1 MCWSPSKATVAI
13 PGSQVPCPAA
23 QGPTCL
29 EERRS
34 PPHPALLR
42 TPRPGSKQEGGA
54 DSEQTQEPSGTDAS
68 SLSPA
73 WDTAWLYHC
82 EVSMSATGVEQG
94 RREATILAGKSSPVS
109 FLISEGRFSETSKFQ
124 KVCLVLA
131 RLLLLPS
138 PPMDPYTNPQ
148 PPLRCCPSPS
158 HFRTDLLRTT
168 ETWKGLY
175 PFYHLHLLSLSLH
188 LTNRSLKSLFSLFS
202 HLELPQLF
210 SLLCSED
217 LL

>member
-1 MCWSPSKATVAI
+1 M
-13 PGSQVPCPAA
+13 
-23 QGPTCL
+23 
-29 EERRS
+29 
-34 PPHPALLR
+34 PPVCHPLG
-42 TPRPGSKQEGGA
+42 TRPGCTTARSACPQPVLSREGGRR
-54 DSEQTQEPSGTDAS
+54 PS
-68 SLSPA
+68 
-73 WDTAWLYHC
+73 WL
-82 EVSMSATGVEQG
+82 G
-94 RREATILAGKSSPVS
+94 RPVS